1 MKKDISFLL
10 SLFKKYWVLLF
21 LAIAGSLLESGA
33 LAGLAYIVKNI
44 VDDVFVS
51 KSYESLVFV
60 TAVLIIL
67 ASAKQIGFF
76 LKNYVYP
83 LIVYKGIKNI
93 RENIYGKLLNTQPS
107 FLFKHS
113 YGDILSRLTNDLER
127 FSQIVTSFGT
137 NVITETFTVM
147 AIIVLLI
154 YRDWKMF
161 LIFLV
166 AVPFLTVAL
175 GFFGEKRKKYSKK
188 LQESYGDYTQHLNQ
202 LLTGFEVVK
211 LFSQKVFFKIFRIIN
226 ENLYHREKKNKFY
239 ETVYLS
245 SVEIIAYTATA
256 GIIFYGGYRIINE
269 EITAGDFFS
278 FLGGVLILVNSMQV
292 LQRGLVQ
299 LKALSPVIERIKFLL
314 DMPEEKDEGI
324 EFEGLKDRIV
334 YKNVSLKIDN
344 NQILKDV
351 NLKINKGEKL
361 GIVGLTGSGK
371 STVVK
376 ILPGLIKDYEGNVFI
391 DDHELREYSVSSL
404 RKHIGVIS
412 QDVFIFNDTLRN
424 NLLIAKPDA
433 TDEELYQ
440 ALKKAKADFVFSMEN
455 GLDTVLGEKG
465 SRLSGGERQRIS
477 IARIFLKDPDILI
490 IDEGTSALDVE
501 TEEYVMEEIKEH
513 FSDRTVIMITHRLK
527 ILDIC
532 DRIAVMDKGT
542 VVEEG
547 TKKELLEKKGIFYRF
562 FSLSQTDDKI

>member
-1 MKKDISFLL
+1 MKDDIVFLFR
-10 SLFKKYWVLLF
+10 LFKKYWILLILAVL
-21 LAIAGSLLESGA
+21 GSLLESGA

-51 KSYESLVFV
+51 KSFESLVFV
-60 TAVLIIL
+60 TVVLIVL
-67 ASAKQIGFF
+67 ASGKQIGFF

-93 RENIYGKLLNTQPS
+93 REIIYRKLLNTQPS
-107 FLFKHS
+107 FIFKHS
-113 YGDILSRLTNDLER
+113 HGDILSRLTNDLER

-137 NVITETFTVM
+137 NVITETFTVI
-147 AIIVLLI
+147 AIIFLLI

-161 LIFLV
+161 LIFLI
-166 AVPFLTVAL
+166 AVPFLFIVL
-175 GFFGEKRKKYSKK
+175 SYFGDKRKKYSKK
-188 LQESYGDYTQHLNQ
+188 LQESFGDYTQHINQ
-202 LLTGFEVVK
+202 ILTGFEVVK
-211 LFSQKVFFKIFRIIN
+211 LFSQKVFYKLFKSIN
-226 ENLYHREKKNKFY
+226 ENLYYRERKNKFY

-245 SVEIIAYTATA
+245 SVEIIAYVATA
-256 GIIFYGGYRIINE
+256 GIIFYGGYRIINN
-269 EITAGDFFS
+269 EITPGDFFS

-299 LKALSPVIERIKFLL
+299 LKALSPVVERIKFLME
-314 DMPEEKDEGI
+314 MPEEKDEGI
-324 EFEGLKDRIV
+324 EFKGLKEKIV
-334 YKNVSLKIDN
+334 YKNLSLKIGGN
-344 NQILKDV
+344 RILESI
-351 NLKINKGEKL
+351 NLEIKKGDKI

-371 STVVK
+371 STLVK
-376 ILPGLIKDYEGNVFI
+376 ILPALVKDYEGDLFI
-391 DDHELREYSVSSL
+391 DGINLKNYSVASLRE
-404 RKHIGVIS
+404 KIGVIS

-433 TDEELYQ
+433 TDEELYK
-440 ALKKAKADFVFSMEN
+440 ALEKAKADFVFNLEN

-532 DRIAVMDKGT
+532 DRIAVMEKGKII
-542 VVEEG
+542 EEG
-547 TKKELLEKKGIFYRF
+547 TKKELLDKKGVFYRF